1 LPVLFLSFP
10 HQAQIMVTLRR
21 AVSTDEPALLRLT
34 TRLGDFPV
42 PPWRTAGEI
51 ATADHPILVACLRSP
66 TTDTAL
72 FVADELGTLLGF
84 VFVVVRTDYF
94 THERYAYV
102 EDLALA
108 VEGEGRGHARQLM
121 EEAEGWARSQGF
133 RRLGLSVWFQNAR
146 ARGLYERLGYQP
158 ETMQYLKTL

>member
-1 LPVLFLSFP
+1 
-10 HQAQIMVTLRR
+10 MVTLRR
-21 AVSTDEPALLRLT
+21 AVSADEPALLRLA

-42 PPWRTAGEI
+42 PPWRTASEI
-51 ATADHPILVACLRSP
+51 ATADHPILLASLRSP
-66 TTDTAL
+66 ATDNAL
-72 FVADELGTLLGF
+72 FVADDLGALLGF

-108 VEGEGRGHARQLM
+108 VKGEGRGLARRLM
-121 EEAEGWARSQGF
+121 EEAEGWARSLGF
-133 RRLGLSVWFQNAR
+133 RRIGLSVWFQNLR

-158 ETMQYLKTL
+158 ETMQYLKAL